1 MMPRPNRLGRMT
13 SAVADAV
20 ASRRSSSVG
29 RRPSRCCSSPKRR
42 RQFSMMMTAPST
54 IRPKSSA
61 PRLIRLPDTPPRT
74 MPVRVNSIDSGIT
87 AAVIS
92 AARTL
97 PSSRNST
104 TTTRIAPSTR
114 FLATVRMV
122 RSTSEVRSYIGS
134 ARTPAGRLRLASA
147 NRAATACETSRLLAP
162 ISMKVVPSTTS
173 LPSSVAAPVRSSGPS
188 PTCATSRTRIGTPS
202 RRSSTMSR
210 MPSRSATCPGARTR
224 NCWPLR
230 SM

>member
-20 ASRRSSSVG
+20 ASRRSSSV
-29 RRPSRCCSSPKRR
+29 RARPSACCSSPKRR

-74 MPVRVNSIDSGIT
+74 MPVSVNSIASGIT
-87 AAVIS
+87 AAVVS

-104 TTTRIAPSTR
+104 AMTSSAPSTR
-114 FLATVRMV
+114 FFATVRIV
-122 RSTSEVRSYIGS
+122 RSTSVVRSYTGT
-134 ARTPAGRLRLASA
+134 ARTPAGRLRFASIR
-147 NRAATACETSRLLAP
+147 RAAVACATSRLLAP

-173 LPSSVAAPVRSSGPS
+173 RPSIVAAPVRNSGPS
-188 PTCATSRTRIGTPS
+188 PTWATSRTRIGTPS